1 MVQSRLNWVDCNQ
14 PLHFEFLVSH
24 VTLLIDSGWTMTNHD
39 PHEKLEKKQEQ
50 SSVTAP
56 KDTAITTRADSDKV
70 VEEQQSISKNRDKTP
85 SGIEKAVHESFGIIG
100 AIADKPPTEKKHA
113 ADSHSIEKL
122 AALGTPESEQFA
134 EMRREIRR
142 KMPPGEERD
151 KLEKVTKTAIAEV
164 LKAGQHAHIPSEQH
178 DGGIHQALGF
188 HITRKGELPPPPKP
202 TITVQNHDTLS
213 TIASFVLGRNAPKA
227 EIDSYTQQI
236 AKLNHIKD
244 PAAKLHSGDKLELP
258 PTSGIGDKSEHKSEK
273 SESAPPVTDVEQQRI
288 TLLKLAAEKGLNLAD
303 NIRKIESMHSPQESS
318 ETFRNV
324 NRILMDKSGKTLTL
338 EQKKHIA
345 EQVIDQAAHP
355 TEIDQGYHNTCNVTT
370 IESRTYTRTPSIAA
384 KLVADVIVDGQ
395 FVSPHGV
402 TVKLTP
408 RTYDDE
414 SILPHDSARSH
425 ASEIFQ
431 RTAINLHWKLA
442 GRYNGHDIRYEQ
454 VKAPGGDDTGERLL
468 DGTLKGKVLEKSP
481 NLDDHVLCEISNLV
495 TGKSEKGIILCN
507 ERNLCGKDTPEITK
521 IRSENDLADAIK
533 RLKAENKLPVIL
545 RVDCTSEPFF
555 SDSRGGAAGGSSG
568 AHVVTVRDISGSPPR
583 IMVDNQWGE
592 KYDHIKDGG
601 IPVHDLYLATLAPA
615 DAAVELRKDVMN
627 NRRSG
632 HVDSHKEF
640 DLIRMEYAGQIIP
653 DEATLETR
661 LSALMKSQKE
671 VWNQQDKAGKL
682 NQQDKDKSIE
692 VVDKLIEGGF
702 SSWSGKGRMRT
713 LQSSL
718 GEISHEDCDNRLTQY
733 AKELAKDPKPSKNDV
748 HAFKDLLKTLPKTR
762 SSKIL
767 KESHLH

>member
-1 MVQSRLNWVDCNQ
+1 
-14 PLHFEFLVSH
+14 
-24 VTLLIDSGWTMTNHD
+24 MTNHD
-39 PHEKLEKKQEQ
+39 PHEKVEKKQEQ
-50 SSVTAP
+50 STVTAP
-56 KDTAITTRADSDKV
+56 KDTAITKSADSNV
-70 VEEQQSISKNRDKTP
+70 VVNEQQNISKNRDKTP

-100 AIADKPPTEKKHA
+100 AIAHSNTMDKHA
-113 ADSHSIEKL
+113 ADSHSINKL
-122 AALGTPESEQFA
+122 AAIGTPESEQFA
-134 EMRREIRR
+134 ELRREIRR

-151 KLEKVTKTAIAEV
+151 KIENETKKAIEDV
-164 LKAGQHAHIPSEQH
+164 LKAGQHAHIPSELH

-188 HITRKGELPPPPKP
+188 HITPKGELPPLPKP

-213 TIASFVLGRNAPKA
+213 TIASFVLGKHAPQT

-244 PAAKLHSGDKLELP
+244 PAAKLHSGDKLVLP
-258 PTSGIGDKSEHKSEK
+258 PSSKFAAIGDKSQPNTEK
-273 SESAPPVTDVEQQRI
+273 VESASPITDLEQQRI
-288 TLLKLAAEKGLNLAD
+288 ALLKLAAEKGLNLAD
-303 NIRKIESMHSPQESS
+303 NIRQIESMHSPQESS

-324 NRILMDKSGKTLTL
+324 NRILLDKSGKTLTL

-355 TEIDQGYHNTCNVTT
+355 TEIDQGNHNTCNVTT

-414 SILPHDSARSH
+414 SILPIASTRSH

-454 VKAPGGDDTGERLL
+454 VKAPGGEDTGERLL
-468 DGTLKGKVLEKSP
+468 DGTLKGRVLEKSP

-507 ERNLCGKDTPEITK
+507 ERNLCGKDTSEITK
-521 IRSENDLADAIK
+521 IKSENDLADAIK
-533 RLKAENKLPVIL
+533 RLKAENKLPAIL

-583 IMVDNQWGE
+583 IMVDNQWGD

-653 DEATLETR
+653 DEATLEAK

-692 VVDKLIEGGF
+692 VVDKLIEGGL
-702 SSWSGKGRMRT
+702 SSWSGKARMRT

-733 AKELAKDPKPSKNDV
+733 ATELANDPKPSKNDV